1 MSDIA
6 FLALAHWPPT
16 ELGGPVPLL
25 GQVTADALSLAR
37 RVAKENRSIGPEL
50 LAEAAAQQ
58 LINRPFRGLADDVP
72 QRDLNAAH
80 RLDDRPLP
88 AEKDRSLVHAMD
100 QPIDLERVLADHAL
114 GQPATNLVR
123 QRRLDN
129 RLGDQ

>member
-6 FLALAHWPPT
+6 FLALAHRPPA
-16 ELGGPVPLL
+16 ELDGPVPLL

-80 RLDDRPLP
+80 RLDDRPLS
-88 AEKDRSLVHAMD
+88 AEEDRSLVHHMD
-100 QPIDLERVLADHAL
+100 EPIDLERVLADHAL
-114 GQPATNLVR
+114 GQPAANLVR
-123 QRRLDN
+123 
-129 RLGDQ
+129 